1 MSRTRYIAQAGVIAA
16 VYAALTLLTMQF
28 LQGLAW
34 GPIQLRISE
43 AFTVVAVFTPA
54 ALPGL
59 TLGSV
64 LANAFNPGALWPL
77 SLLDVVLGS
86 LGTLLGAVWMR
97 RFRSNEPLALAGPVI
112 ANALIV
118 PAYLPTL
125 LSAFGADVADGFYT
139 VPFLG
144 VHLSGSWVAMYLFG
158 VIAVGLGQAIVV
170 YLIGWPLLSALK
182 RAGIAEVVG
191 ERK

>member
-34 GPIQLRISE
+34 GPIQLRVSE
-43 AFTVVAVFTPA
+43 AFTVVAMFTPA
-54 ALPGL
+54 AVPGL
-59 TLGSV
+59 TIGSI
-64 LANAFNPGALWPL
+64 LANAFNPGALWPF
-77 SLLDVVLGS
+77 SGLDVVLGS

-97 RFRSNEPLALAGPVI
+97 RFRTRVPLALAGPVVT
-112 ANALIV
+112 NALIV

-125 LSAFGADVADGFYT
+125 LSAFGADIADGFYT
-139 VPFLG
+139 IPILG

-158 VIAVGLGQAIVV
+158 VVAVALGQAIVIYV
-170 YLIGWPLLSALK
+170 LGWPLLAALK
-182 RAGIAEVVG
+182 RSGLAGVIGTEG
-191 ERK
+191 